1 MTMRGLYL
9 PAALLLGA
17 CLPGAGADLR
27 LGIIGTDTS
36 HVTEFTQLL
45 NDPAARG
52 HVPGARVVAAYK
64 GGSPD
69 VYDSYT
75 RVEGFAQELQT
86 KWGVEIVPDIPTLC
100 SKVDAI
106 LLMSVDGRVHLE
118 QAKQVLAAHKPMF
131 IDKPLAATLE
141 DAREI
146 DRLAAAAGV
155 PWFSSSSF
163 RYSDI
168 AAALKSPEAQAVI
181 TWGPGTLEEH
191 HHLDLAWYTIHPIE
205 LLYTLLG
212 TGCEEV
218 TRVSTADSDVITGKW
233 RGGRTGTVLTF
244 RPDDGRPNRYGGI
257 VFGPK
262 KVLQSPPMRLP
273 GYRELV
279 GEIVKFFNT
288 GNPPVPH
295 DETLEIFAFM
305 DAALRSVK
313 EGGKLVK
320 LPPIR

>member
-1 MTMRGLYL
+1 
-9 PAALLLGA
+9 
-17 CLPGAGADLR
+17 
-27 LGIIGTDTS
+27 
-36 HVTEFTQLL
+36 
-45 NDPAARG
+45 
-52 HVPGARVVAAYK
+52 
-64 GGSPD
+64 
-69 VYDSYT
+69 
-75 RVEGFAQELQT
+75 
-86 KWGVEIVPDIPTLC
+86 
-100 SKVDAI
+100 VDAI